1 MTTTA
6 PSRPTYA
13 FRIALCALILAVGLP
28 GCANYGFQ
36 FANSEAGQ
44 RSLMNAG
51 MDPVER
57 ARINSVYVH

>member
-6 PSRPTYA
+6 ASRPVSTI
-13 FRIALCALILAVGLP
+13 RLALYALILAAGLP

-44 RSLMNAG
+44 RTTMNTG
-51 MDPVER
+51 IDPVER